1 VGFGAGL
8 FAVPLNAFLQEEAG
22 ATEKGRILATNNF
35 ANMLGVIAA
44 SGVLYTLHDR
54 LRWGAG
60 GIILAL
66 GAVMLPASF
75 YIVSRMPE
83 CVVRFILW
91 CTANAL
97 FRIHIEGA
105 ENIPPAGAALLVSNH
120 ISYADA
126 VLVGCLTRRKTIHFM
141 MWKPIFDVP
150 IANYFFRVL
159 QAIPID
165 ASSPKT
171 TVRAIRAAR
180 AELEKGGFV
189 GIFPEGSI
197 SRTGE
202 VFSFERGFEKI
213 LQGADAPLIPIR
225 IEGLYGHPFSCKG
238 GAPFQSWQKLW
249 RPRVTVRVGAPIR
262 GSISP
267 GELREAVV
275 RV

>member
-1 VGFGAGL
+1 L
-8 FAVPLNAFLQEEAG
+8 
-22 ATEKGRILATNNF
+22 
-35 ANMLGVIAA
+35 
-44 SGVLYTLHDR
+44 
-54 LRWGAG
+54 
-60 GIILAL
+60 
-66 GAVMLPASF
+66 
-75 YIVSRMPE
+75 
-83 CVVRFILW
+83 
-91 CTANAL
+91 L

-105 ENIPPAGAALLVSNH
+105 EHIPPAGAALLVSNH

-126 VLVGCLTRRKTIHFM
+126 VLVGCLTRRKTIRFM

-165 ASSPKT
+165 AASPKS

-180 AELEKGGFV
+180 TELERGGLV

-213 LQGADAPLIPIR
+213 LQGTDAPLIPIR

-249 RPRVTVRVGAPIR
+249 RPQVRVRVGAPIR
-262 GSISP
+262 GAISP